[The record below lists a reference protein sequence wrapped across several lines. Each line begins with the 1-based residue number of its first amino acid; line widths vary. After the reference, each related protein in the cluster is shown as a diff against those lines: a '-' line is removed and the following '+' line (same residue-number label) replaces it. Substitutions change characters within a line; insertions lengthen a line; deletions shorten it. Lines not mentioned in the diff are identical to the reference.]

1 MCKIFSDQ
9 EDNAPDSAKNL
20 HYNPVSV
27 HIKKRDSQYCKVV
40 EKKQPVPIIKHSS
53 HSSSLLKSLRIS
65 FDEEDEE
72 KFIGFRKDEVMENG
86 DKVRRL
92 LPLLNPN
99 FQQELL
105 DQYIEAEPASVAAG
119 SSKLDTSTPSGI
131 PEPAPH
137 EIILD
142 DFPSDEE
149 DVPADC
155 EFRRCKSSL
164 RIEFYELGQDHMVV
178 TRENHDHKHN

>member
-1 MCKIFSDQ
+1 MEKS
-9 EDNAPDSAKNL
+9 
-20 HYNPVSV
+20 
-27 HIKKRDSQYCKVV
+27 DSQYCKVV

-86 DKVRRL
+86 DKVRHL
-92 LPLLNPN
+92 IHLLNPN
-99 FQQELL
+99 FQQE
-105 DQYIEAEPASVAAG
+105 SG
-119 SSKLDTSTPSGI
+119 SSKLDTSNPSGI
-131 PEPAPH
+131 HEPAPH

-164 RIEFYELGQDHMVV
+164 RIEFYELGQDHMIV
-178 TRENHDHKHN
+178 TKENHDHKHVFE